1 MEEFLKTKKGL
12 EYLLATS
19 PSDISL
25 IDAIKTYHSK
35 KRMEFAEGTVLLQ
48 TKSGVKLEVRNG
60 GLYTT
65 NRQEIEQALEEDLHS
80 DDPIDVQ
87 MAESVCMLIQK
98 YGLVAEIG
106 N

>member
-1 MEEFLKTKKGL
+1 MKLKEG
-12 EYLLATS
+12 
-19 PSDISL
+19 DI
-25 IDAIKTYHSK
+25 
-35 KRMEFAEGTVLLQ
+35 LLQ
-48 TKSGVKLEVRNG
+48 TKSGVKLEVRND

-65 NRQEIEQALEEDLHS
+65 NREEIEQALEEDLHS

>member
-1 MEEFLKTKKGL
+1 MSNFLKTKKGL
-12 EYLLATS
+12 EYLLETF

-25 IDAIKTYHSK
+25 IDAIKTYHS

-65 NRQEIEQALEEDLHS
+65 NRQEIEQALEEDLRS
-80 DDPIDVQ
+80 SDPIDVQ

-98 YGLVAEIG
+98 YGLVAG